1 MDKDNI
7 GKAVEKLAMKLLPE
21 IYPVITDIK
30 VDGPKKQY
38 VGLQVIDNGFDVDV
52 YTTIPSGITKENY
65 WNSEYA
71 NMDFSYMMAHHFPK
85 LLKYFGINS
94 YLPTDVNVY
103 NVDGKL
109 IGKF

>member
-1 MDKDNI
+1 MDNDNI
-7 GKAVEKLAMKLLPE
+7 GKAVEKLAMQILPE

-30 VDGPKKQY
+30 VDGPKKKY
-38 VGLQVIDNGFDVDV
+38 VGLRVTDYGVDVDV

-85 LLKYFGINS
+85 LLKYFGIN
-94 YLPTDVNVY
+94 YFLVPDINVY
-103 NVDGKL
+103 NVNGKL

>member
-1 MDKDNI
+1 MTLEEAKKI
-7 GKAVEKLAMKLLPE
+7 LERHGRSTCSCK
-21 IYPVITDIK
+21 Y
-30 VDGPKKQY
+30 GPKKKY
-38 VGLQVIDNGFDVDV
+38 VGLRVTDYGFDVDV
-52 YTTIPSGITKENY
+52 YTTIPSEITKQDY

-71 NMDFSYMMAHHFPK
+71 NNDFSYMMAYHFPK

>member
-1 MDKDNI
+1 MDNKNI
-7 GKAVEKLAMKLLPE
+7 GKAVEKLAMQMLPE
-21 IYPVITDIK
+21 IYPTITDIK
-30 VDGPKKQY
+30 VDGPKKKY
-38 VGLQVIDNGFDVDV
+38 VGLRVTDYGFDVDV
-52 YTTIPSGITKENY
+52 YTTIPSGITKQNY
-65 WNSEYA
+65 WDSEYA
-71 NMDFSYMMAHHFPK
+71 DNDFSYMIAYHFPK

>member
-1 MDKDNI
+1 MDNDNI
-7 GKAVEKLAMKLLPE
+7 GKAVEKLAMQILPE

-30 VDGPKKQY
+30 VDGPKKKY
-38 VGLQVIDNGFDVDV
+38 VGLRVTDYGFDVDV
-52 YTTIPSGITKENY
+52 YTTIPSEITKQDY
-65 WNSEYA
+65 WNSEDA
-71 NMDFSYMMAHHFPK
+71 DNDFSYMMAYHFPK